1 MTTYEL
7 YINDILCDL
16 SSDDVVTLLYQSP
29 IFSSLDSIQSNRSYN
44 IGLPP
49 TPTNMQAIGQAARPD
64 VDADAPYVRLPAAL
78 YQDGVPLFTQ
88 GFAVVTDIADT
99 INVTLTWGN
108 ADNFQPLFDSD
119 LRDLGPQ
126 LEEAGDGH
134 IEWNENTTILEKST
148 PPSGALPIYPDVA
161 FWGIDFGMGLSNPKY
176 LHPAIDVWRI
186 LNAIQQAHEIT
197 IEDYQR
203 LYGRLE
209 LSPIIPLVS
218 KNGDNK
224 INPAFYSDNMEIID
238 PRIGSVKLNGRD
250 QANIVSGTSDIDVS
264 EMSAVRIKMTGNDG
278 DSIRIYAPG
287 TAVGNAAVRLY
298 VFGFDNDTMTGR
310 PIYSQ
315 GASVSDGYANLSA
328 FDETVDVKD
337 YDHIYIQISPEPGLS
352 VQAIYAVFEVWGDY
366 PNLTVIFPDKFPIA
380 PNLPDISQGDF
391 ILALMSMNGLFAYA
405 DKNSPNTIKL
415 ISIDD
420 IIANVQNNDIIDW
433 SDRVIL
439 NDIHRVDM
447 PDASVFTID
456 DLAQSNILDYDNDDD
471 MKTDTHGTITIRN
484 ENIEKEA
491 ELVSL
496 PFSASEN
503 ITTSGVNCALIPIY
517 EDDGKGGAN
526 YSECS
531 PRILAWKDDQTYN
544 SSAIC
549 TGRFDP
555 WMKFGGEEGIVK
567 ARYASYQKVVDRLRL
582 ITVRAKLTSLDL
594 YNLDYTKPVYIAQF
608 GQIFA
613 IYSVETGEYGI
624 CDCQLLKLKV
634 DGVVPVHYYLY
645 LDGQNADQSKTDITS
660 AGTPITY
667 SVQSNGTPYVV
678 SKDNRLTVTLQTAE
692 DGTILLT
699 INVPQNTSDADID
712 YDPVILGVSEAY
724 WVSRKVSISQLR
736 AGYGVNLLKDSE
748 SITFDLEGGVWGRY
762 NSVATETFGGY
773 KCAVVRDPVLRVLN
787 GAFCL
792 LGKYDD
798 NHITEGSYYT
808 ASAYV
813 WANEPVGIRIG
824 LENSE
829 GFVFIIDSTMTGKW
843 IRLSSYQK
851 AVKDNP
857 AFVLYANPTT
867 STTVVAFRMAQLE
880 RGDKLTEWK
889 ESIADKYYLSLD
901 GIHGDVTLQAR
912 DVVEQLRVA
921 YNTNG
926 TLQLSNS
933 GDVIGATEVDGAYI
947 NIYTRENTSPEQRT
961 GTVTLTLQEAP
972 SIVRK
977 IVVIQSG
984 VTTYTP
990 SVTFSQALP
999 WNSESALLSMT
1010 NNGDVDLQVISI
1022 PDWFL
1027 YTAVPHDLAQGEDFA
1042 FGISQNTTGELRS
1055 GTVGMRYQDA
1065 TGQYVDYTVQ
1075 VQQAA
1080 AERMVIIDVHSCGVY
1095 AGDSM
1100 GVSFELGPAAIYAS
1114 GTFTVGDDLTIRV
1127 SFKDLSSMLNEDL
1140 ENYAGERLYI
1150 ESMENGEYWE
1160 GTVPDSG
1167 NIEAEL
1173 V

>member
-16 SSDDVVTLLYQSP
+16 SSDEVVTLLYQSP

-108 ADNFQPLFDSD
+108 ADNFQPLFDSN

-148 PPSGALPIYPDVA
+148 PPSGALPIYPSVA

-203 LYGRLE
+203 LYGSLE

-447 PDASVFTID
+447 PDASAFTID

-471 MKTDTHGTITIRN
+471 VKTDTHGTITIRN

-503 ITTSGVNCALIPIY
+503 ITTSGVNCAIIPIY

-582 ITVRAKLTSLDL
+582 ITVRAKLTALDL

-634 DGVVPVHYYLY
+634 DGIVP
-645 LDGQNADQSKTDITS
+645 I
-660 AGTPITY
+660 
-667 SVQSNGTPYVV
+667 
-678 SKDNRLTVTLQTAE
+678 
-692 DGTILLT
+692 
-699 INVPQNTSDADID
+699 
-712 YDPVILGVSEAY
+712 
-724 WVSRKVSISQLR
+724 
-736 AGYGVNLLKDSE
+736 
-748 SITFDLEGGVWGRY
+748 
-762 NSVATETFGGY
+762 
-773 KCAVVRDPVLRVLN
+773 
-787 GAFCL
+787 
-792 LGKYDD
+792 
-798 NHITEGSYYT
+798 
-808 ASAYV
+808 
-813 WANEPVGIRIG
+813 
-824 LENSE
+824 
-829 GFVFIIDSTMTGKW
+829 
-843 IRLSSYQK
+843 
-851 AVKDNP
+851 
-857 AFVLYANPTT
+857 
-867 STTVVAFRMAQLE
+867 
-880 RGDKLTEWK
+880 
-889 ESIADKYYLSLD
+889 KYYLTLN
-901 GIHGDVTLQAR
+901 GINGNIDINIAADSGQT
-912 DVVEQLRVA
+912 DVA
-921 YNTNG
+921 YDTNG
-926 TLQLSNS
+926 TLQILGYS
-933 GDVIGATEVDGAYI
+933 GDVIKNAVVNGNTI
-947 NIYTRENTSPEQRT
+947 KIYYSLNNSSEQRT
-961 GTVTLTLQEAP
+961 GHVAVRLKEAP
-972 SIVRK
+972 WVERTIT
-977 IVVIQSG
+977 VIQAGAVVPILSLDFTEKMPWAATRHVVGVINTSNQDIKVWSLPSWFVSG
-984 VTTYTP
+984 STPFTIEQGGTFRMEMYGNDSTDTRIGIFDIRDIYGRYKTEVEVSQKGIEAIEYHP

-1150 ESMENGEYWE
+1150 ESMENGEYWD

>member
-16 SSDDVVTLLYQSP
+16 SSDEVVTLLYQSP

-49 TPTNMQAIGQAARPD
+49 TPTNMQAIGQAARAD

-108 ADNFQPLFDSD
+108 ADNFQPLFDSN

-186 LNAIQQAHEIT
+186 LYSIQQAHGIT

-439 NDIHRVDM
+439 NDTHRVDM
-447 PDASVFTID
+447 PDASAFTID

-471 MKTDTHGTITIRN
+471 VKTDTHGTITIRN

-549 TGRFDP
+549 TGRFDT
-555 WMKFGGEEGIVK
+555 WMKFGGEKGIVK

-582 ITVRAKLTSLDL
+582 ITVRAKLTALDL
-594 YNLDYTKPVYIAQF
+594 YNIDYTKPVYIAQF

-613 IYSVETGEYGI
+613 IYSVETSEYGI

-748 SITFDLEGGVWGRY
+748 SITFDPEGGVWGRY
-762 NSVATETFGGY
+762 NSVATETFEGY

-912 DVVEQLRVA
+912 DVVEQLQVA

>member
-16 SSDDVVTLLYQSP
+16 SSDEVVTLLYQSP

-108 ADNFQPLFDSD
+108 ADNFQPLFDSN

-148 PPSGALPIYPDVA
+148 PPSGALPIYPSVA

-186 LNAIQQAHEIT
+186 LNAIQQAHGIT

-380 PNLPDISQGDF
+380 PNLPDMSQGDF

-433 SDRVIL
+433 SDRIIL
-439 NDIHRVDM
+439 NDTHRVDM
-447 PDASVFTID
+447 PDASAFTID

-471 MKTDTHGTITIRN
+471 VKTDTHGTITIRN
-484 ENIEKEA
+484 ENIEKET
-491 ELVSL
+491 ELVEL

-582 ITVRAKLTSLDL
+582 ITVRAKLTALDL

-613 IYSVETGEYGI
+613 IYSVETSEYGI

-634 DGVVPVHYYLY
+634 DGIVP
-645 LDGQNADQSKTDITS
+645 I
-660 AGTPITY
+660 
-667 SVQSNGTPYVV
+667 
-678 SKDNRLTVTLQTAE
+678 
-692 DGTILLT
+692 
-699 INVPQNTSDADID
+699 
-712 YDPVILGVSEAY
+712 
-724 WVSRKVSISQLR
+724 
-736 AGYGVNLLKDSE
+736 
-748 SITFDLEGGVWGRY
+748 
-762 NSVATETFGGY
+762 
-773 KCAVVRDPVLRVLN
+773 
-787 GAFCL
+787 
-792 LGKYDD
+792 
-798 NHITEGSYYT
+798 
-808 ASAYV
+808 
-813 WANEPVGIRIG
+813 
-824 LENSE
+824 
-829 GFVFIIDSTMTGKW
+829 
-843 IRLSSYQK
+843 
-851 AVKDNP
+851 
-857 AFVLYANPTT
+857 
-867 STTVVAFRMAQLE
+867 
-880 RGDKLTEWK
+880 
-889 ESIADKYYLSLD
+889 KYYLTLN
-901 GIHGDVTLQAR
+901 GINGNIDINIAADSGQT
-912 DVVEQLRVA
+912 DVA
-921 YNTNG
+921 YDTNG
-926 TLQLSNS
+926 TLQILGYS
-933 GDVIGATEVDGAYI
+933 GDVIKNAVVNGNTI
-947 NIYTRENTSPEQRT
+947 KIYYSLNNSSEQRT
-961 GTVTLTLQEAP
+961 GTVTVTLKEAP
-972 SIVRK
+972 SIVRN
-977 IVVIQSG
+977 IVIIQAGAVVPILSLDFTEKMPWAATRHVVGVINTSNQDIKVWSLPSWFVSG
-984 VTTYTP
+984 STPFTIEQGGTFRMEMYGNDSTDTRIGIFDIRDIYGRYKTEVEVSQKGIEAIEYHP
-990 SVTFSQALP
+990 SVTFSQTLP
-999 WNSESALLSMT
+999 WDSESALLTMT

-1065 TGQYVDYTVQ
+1065 TGQYVDYNVEVSQKGTN
-1075 VQQAA
+1075 A
-1080 AERMVIIDVHSCGVY
+1080 RMVIIDASIEPSL
-1095 AGDSM
+1095 AGQN
-1100 GVSFELGPAAIYAS
+1100 VIASFEVI
-1114 GTFTVGDDLTIRV
+1114 GDGAT
-1127 SFKDLSSMLNEDL
+1127 
-1140 ENYAGERLYI
+1140 GEG
-1150 ESMENGEYWE
+1150 S
-1160 GTVPDSG
+1160 V
-1167 NIEAEL
+1167 
-1173 V
+1173 